1 MHFLN
6 VCVLLRAS
14 VMPDSSVPGSSV
26 PASEIARLLLLFAA
40 LLLGALPA
48 ARAQTTA
55 ITGATAIRPA
65 QGDTLADATV
75 VVEAGRIAAVGPSE
89 AVEVPA
95 EAERLDA
102 SGRYVMPGLIDSH
115 VHFFQ
120 SGGLYTRPDG
130 LDLRFAKPYEQ
141 ELSDIKARL
150 PATLR
155 RYLASGITGVVDAGG
170 PRWNLDVRA
179 QAEQMAQA
187 PRVGVAGPLISS
199 VARPKLDLG
208 DPPIL
213 KVETP
218 KEAREVARRQAEARF
233 DIIKIWYIV
242 GQGQTPADFRPF
254 AEAAIETAH
263 EAGLP
268 AAVHA
273 TELETAR
280 AAVEAGADVLVHS
293 VFDQPVDEAFTQLL
307 VKNNV
312 IYIPTI
318 MVRERYG
325 EVFAGAY
332 EPTEAAKHLG
342 NEQVLASLDD
352 LGTEV
357 PADSLP
363 QRMRAA
369 LGRDVAPDAIPP
381 SQTAISNLRA
391 LHDAGVRVAAG
402 TDAGNPGTPH
412 GPALAYEMQVMR
424 EAGLSPMEVLE
435 TATRGG
441 AALMERAGV
450 PNADALGRLQA
461 GAPADL
467 VVLRENPLDD
477 LMNAATAEHVVRD
490 GRVFEASALLEAAA
504 SPAER

>member
-1 MHFLN
+1 M
-6 VCVLLRAS
+6 LRS
-14 VMPDSSVPGSSV
+14 R
-26 PASEIARLLLLFAA
+26 PAALTVLLFAIFA
-40 LLLGALPA
+40 SA
-48 ARAQTTA
+48 AAHAQTALVGGTLV
-55 ITGATAIRPA
+55 RPA
-65 QGDTLADATV
+65 QGDTLAGATV
-75 VVEAGRIAAVGPSE
+75 VVEPSGRIAAVGPSDE
-89 AVEVPA
+89 IDVPA
-95 EAERLDA
+95 GAERLDA
-102 SGRYVMPGLIDSH
+102 RGQYVMPGLIDSH

-120 SGGLYTRPDG
+120 SGGLYTRPDA

-179 QAEQMAQA
+179 QAEQVAQA

-218 KEAREVARRQAEARF
+218 REAREVARRQAEARF

-242 GQGQTPADFRPF
+242 GQGQTPADFRPV

-307 VKNNV
+307 VENNV

-363 QRMRAA
+363 RRMRAA

-402 TDAGNPGTPH
+402 TDAGNIGTPH
-412 GPALAYEMQVMR
+412 GPSLFYEMQLMQQ
-424 EAGLSPMEVLE
+424 AGLSRMAVLE

-441 AALMERAGV
+441 AALMERAGA

-477 LMNAATAEHVVRD
+477 LTNAATATHVIRG
-490 GRVFEASALLEAAA
+490 GRVFDASELISAAK
-504 SPAER
+504 R

>member
-1 MHFLN
+1 M
-6 VCVLLRAS
+6 LRS
-14 VMPDSSVPGSSV
+14 R
-26 PASEIARLLLLFAA
+26 PAALAVLLFAIFA
-40 LLLGALPA
+40 SATA
-48 ARAQTTA
+48 HAQTALVGGTLV
-55 ITGATAIRPA
+55 RPA
-65 QGDTLADATV
+65 QGDTLAGATV
-75 VVEAGRIAAVGPSE
+75 VVEPSGRIAAVGPSDE
-89 AVEVPA
+89 IDVPA
-95 EAERLDA
+95 GAERLDA
-102 SGRYVMPGLIDSH
+102 RGQYVMPGLIDSH

-120 SGGLYTRPDG
+120 SGGLYTRPDV

-218 KEAREVARRQAEARF
+218 REAREVARRQAEAGF

-242 GQGQTPADFRPF
+242 GAGETPADFRPV
-254 AEAAIETAH
+254 AGAAIETAH

-293 VFDQPVDEAFTQLL
+293 VFDRPVDEAFTQLL
-307 VKNNV
+307 VENDV

-363 QRMRAA
+363 RRMRAA
-369 LGRDVAPDAIPP
+369 LRRDVAPDAIPP
-381 SQTAISNLRA
+381 SQTAIGNLRA

-441 AALMERAGV
+441 AALMERAGA

>member
-1 MHFLN
+1 M
-6 VCVLLRAS
+6 LRS
-14 VMPDSSVPGSSV
+14 R
-26 PASEIARLLLLFAA
+26 PAALTVLLFAIFA
-40 LLLGALPA
+40 SATA
-48 ARAQTTA
+48 HAQTALVGGTLV
-55 ITGATAIRPA
+55 RPA
-65 QGDTLADATV
+65 QGDTLAGATV
-75 VVEAGRIAAVGPSE
+75 VVEPSGRIAAVGPSDE
-89 AVEVPA
+89 IDVPA
-95 EAERLDA
+95 GAERLDA
-102 SGRYVMPGLIDSH
+102 RGQYVMPGLIDSH

-120 SGGLYTRPDG
+120 SGGLYTRPDA

-218 KEAREVARRQAEARF
+218 REAREVARRQAEARF

-242 GQGQTPADFRPF
+242 GQGQTPADFRPV

-307 VKNNV
+307 VENNV

-363 QRMRAA
+363 RRMRAA
-369 LGRDVAPDAIPP
+369 LRRDVAPDAIPP

-441 AALMERAGV
+441 AALMERAGA

>member
-1 MHFLN
+1 M
-6 VCVLLRAS
+6 LRRA
-14 VMPDSSVPGSSV
+14 
-26 PASEIARLLLLFAA
+26 ARLLLLFVA
-40 LLLGALPA
+40 LLLGGASA
-48 ARAQTTA
+48 QAQTA
-55 ITGATAIRPA
+55 LTGGTLVRPA

-75 VVEAGRIAAVGPSE
+75 VVEDGRVAAAGPSDE
-89 AVEVPA
+89 VEVP
-95 EAERLDA
+95 EDAERLDT
-102 SGRYVMPGLIDSH
+102 SGQYVMPGLIDSH

-130 LDLRFAKPYEQ
+130 LDLRFAKPYDE

-150 PATLR
+150 PQTLR

-170 PRWNLDVRA
+170 PRWNLDVNEK
-179 QAEQMAQA
+179 AEQMAQA
-187 PRVGVAGPLISS
+187 PRVVVAGPLISS

-213 KVETP
+213 QVETP
-218 KEAREVARRQAEARF
+218 EEAREVAQRQAEAGF

-242 GQGQTPADFRPF
+242 GQGQTPADFRPV

-293 VFDQPVDEAFTQLL
+293 VFDQPVDDAFVQLL
-307 VKNNV
+307 RENDV
-312 IYIPTI
+312 IYVPTI

-332 EPTEAAKHLG
+332 QPTAAAQRLG
-342 NEQVLASLDD
+342 NEEVLASLDD

-363 QRMRAA
+363 GRIQTL
-369 LGRDVAPDAIPP
+369 LGRDVGSEAIAP
-381 SQTAISNLRA
+381 SQTAMNNLKT
-391 LHDAGVRVAAG
+391 LHGAGVRIAAG

-412 GPALAYEMQVMR
+412 GPALAYEMQIMR
-424 EAGLSPMEVLE
+424 EAGLSPMEVLRA
-435 TATRGG
+435 ATRGG
-441 AALMERAGV
+441 ATLMERAGV
-450 PNADALGRLQA
+450 SEADALGRLQA
-461 GAPADL
+461 GASADL

-477 LMNAATAEHVVRD
+477 LANAATATHVVRD
-490 GRVFEASALLEAAA
+490 GRVFEASALLPDEGP
-504 SPAER
+504 SGSGR